1 MIHNESVNIWTHLF
15 GAIFVIMIICYV
27 GFYLSPHG
35 KQEEYKNRLNKE
47 LDRYVDKLKN
57 ITFLKEIKVNT

>member
-27 GFYLSPHG
+27 GFYLSAHG
-35 KQEEYKNRLNKE
+35 KQEEYKNKLNNE
-47 LDRYVDKLKN
+47 LYRYVDKLKN